1 MTEKLILNFVIYR
14 TIVATS
20 LFLAALIIQYINFFA
35 LPLDFLFYLTA
46 FIYFLNIFYL
56 ILKKSISVKTNLY
69 IQLSFDIVIESAIVY
84 LTGSLTGSFTF
95 LYLITILVASLFLY
109 RKGGLIFAAFSSI
122 AYGLLVDLQFY
133 RILPSFFYQP
143 LLPIGRIYYNLITN
157 FLGFFIVA
165 LLGSFIS
172 ERLKKTRE
180 ELSSTEEQYQDLVS
194 LNQAIVS
201 SVTSYLFALDKLGK
215 IIFQNKESIKR
226 FGFLKRFEDL
236 KVFSED
242 FKDLIQ
248 KLEKERVVIE
258 KKIDLGESFFEGR
271 ISALYNINN
280 EMEGVLVVLDD
291 ITSKVKLEE
300 ELKKRDKMATIGSL
314 SQAIAHEIR
323 NPLASISGSVQML
336 REGEMDPRRKT
347 LVNIIAQETFRLS
360 RIIENFLLFARPK
373 PITKYK
379 YSLTQQIKD
388 FYLLLLNSP
397 EKDPHEVALEIPD
410 REIFIKGDRDM
421 IQQVLWNLVRNSFKA
436 MGSKKGKLTIRLKNE
451 GYAKIEVEDTGPG
464 IPEEKKELIFEPF
477 SSNFQDGLGVGLALC
492 KRIISEH
499 RGKILVKSREK
510 EKTIFEV
517 ILPYD

>member
-46 FIYFLNIFYL
+46 FIYFLNICYL
-56 ILKKSISVKTNLY
+56 ILKKFVSVKTNLY

-109 RKGGLIFAAFSSI
+109 RKGGLIFAAISSI

-133 RILPSFFYQP
+133 RILPPFFYQP

-172 ERLKKTRE
+172 ERLRKTRE
-180 ELSSTEEQYQDLVS
+180 ELSLTEEQYQDLVS

-201 SVTSYLFALDKLGK
+201 SVTSYLFAIDKLGK

-236 KVFSED
+236 KFFSED

-248 KLEKERVVIE
+248 KLEKERIVIE
-258 KKIDLGESFFEGR
+258 KKIGLEENFFEVR
-271 ISALYNINN
+271 ISGLYNINN

-300 ELKKRDKMATIGSL
+300 ELKKKDKMATIGSL

-336 REGEMDPRRKT
+336 KEGEMDPKRKT

-373 PITKYK
+373 PIAKFK
-379 YSLTQQIKD
+379 YSLTQQLKD

-397 EKDPHEVALEIPD
+397 EKDPHEVVLEIPD
-410 REIFIKGDRDM
+410 KEVFINGDRDM
-421 IQQVLWNLVRNSFKA
+421 IQQVLWNLVRNGFKA
-436 MGSKKGKLTIRLKNE
+436 MGSKKGKLTIRLKDE
-451 GYAKIEVEDTGPG
+451 EYIKIEIEDTGAG
-464 IPEEKKELIFEPF
+464 IPEEKKEIIFEPF
-477 SSNFQDGLGVGLALC
+477 SSNFQDGLGIGLALC

-499 RGKILVKSREK
+499 NGKILVKSRER